1 MPKVGKKSF
10 PYTPEG
16 KKAAKK
22 YAKERMTDIHGIG
35 KSSKSAKSR
44 QWRRSM

>member
-22 YAKERMTDIHGIG
+22 EA
-35 KSSKSAKSR
+35 AKSGKPMKDKS
-44 QWRRSM
+44 WKRSY

>member
-16 KKAAKK
+16 KNAAKK
-22 YAKERMTDIHGIG
+22 EA
-35 KSSKSAKSR
+35 AKSGKPMKG
-44 QWRRSM
+44 QSWKRSY